1 MSLHSSSLRP
11 RFVVGSLAAL
21 AAIVLAAATPAQATP
36 IVIDNFTTGSSLSIA
51 PTGGSSPSFA
61 EDTTP
66 GTFGGLIGRTG
77 YVDISQGSTRG
88 VRSGSFTVGSGTGT
102 ATITNDGTGTGG
114 QTQFRG
120 VYWSYGDFVTPVDLT
135 VGGNDKLQVVV
146 GPTVPTGTLFQRYLF
161 ANGVDNNFAELFLGE
176 WVAGETYEIPFSSFT
191 GVDFTQIV
199 SVGLGM
205 VNQNTIPGN
214 TAYNNTLT
222 VTSFSAVPEPQTLA
236 LLGTAGAAIVGGL
249 IRRRRNGSKV
259 RI

>member
-11 RFVVGSLAAL
+11 RFVVGSVAAL
-21 AAIVLAAATPAQATP
+21 AAIVFAAATPAKATP
-36 IVIDNFTTGSSLSIA
+36 IVIDNFTTASSLSVG
-51 PTGGSSPSFA
+51 PTSLANPGSA
-61 EDTTP
+61 QQTTP
-66 GTFGGLIGRTG
+66 GTFGGLSDRTVT
-77 YVDISQGSTRG
+77 VDISQSPSRGS
-88 VRSGSFTVGSGTGT
+88 RSGSFTVGSGTGT
-102 ATITNDGTGTGG
+102 ATITNDGTGTGV
-114 QTQFRG
+114 QTQPRG
-120 VYWSYGDFVTPVDLT
+120 VYWNYGDFATPVDLT

-146 GPTVPTGTLFQRYLF
+146 GPTVPTGTLFQRYF
-161 ANGVDNNFAELFLGE
+161 YAFDGVNTGELYLGE

-191 GVDFTQIV
+191 DVDFTNIV
-199 SVGLGM
+199 AVGLGM

-236 LLGTAGAAIVGGL
+236 LLGTAGAALVGGL